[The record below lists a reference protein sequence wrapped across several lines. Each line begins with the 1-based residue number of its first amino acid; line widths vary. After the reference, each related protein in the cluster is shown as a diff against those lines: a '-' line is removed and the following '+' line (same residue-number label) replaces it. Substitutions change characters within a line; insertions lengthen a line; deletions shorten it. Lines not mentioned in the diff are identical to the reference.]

1 MAKDKMK
8 KPFKL
13 MLKTLGILIERKE
26 NISNKTSVI
35 SSNSTDVQY
44 PSAKAIYDAI
54 FALSADDVGAASKEV
69 VKLIPNHAV
78 IDGTTLTLQY
88 VAQQGDG
95 TEIVSDLFSVEIPAS
110 DISSEDLNSA
120 VQAALEEAK
129 SSGMFDGDPGY
140 TPEKGVDY
148 WSPEDKEEIIAEV
161 VDQVGV
167 AGGVIVEDDGE
178 GNIVLKNAAGE
189 II

>member
-13 MLKTLGILIERKE
+13 MLKTLGILIEGKE

-78 IDGTTLTLQY
+78 VDGTTLTLQY
-88 VAQQGDG
+88 VAQQGNE
-95 TEIVSDLFSVEIPAS
+95 TEIAVDLFSVEIPES

-140 TPEKGVDY
+140 TPQKGVDY
-148 WSPEDKEEIIAEV
+148 FDGAKGDPGDDYILTEADKTEI
-161 VDQVGV
+161 
-167 AGGVIVEDDGE
+167 
-178 GNIVLKNAAGE
+178 AGE
-189 II
+189 AAALVDAALLNLIGEVE